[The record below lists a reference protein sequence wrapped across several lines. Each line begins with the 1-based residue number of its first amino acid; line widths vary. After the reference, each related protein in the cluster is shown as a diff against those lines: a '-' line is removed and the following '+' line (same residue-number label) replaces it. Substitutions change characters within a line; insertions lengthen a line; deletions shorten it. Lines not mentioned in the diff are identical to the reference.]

1 MLRVDSVLV
10 YHQLVPSQKETRVGQ
25 ESKDQGMNSYA
36 LALDKG
42 RQDKGY
48 LYIYEVKE
56 KGGRIIGR
64 WLGVVGLRI
73 VDCGLYTY
81 LIQW

>member
-1 MLRVDSVLV
+1 
-10 YHQLVPSQKETRVGQ
+10 
-25 ESKDQGMNSYA
+25 MNSYA